1 MFVTAEN
8 PLEFVAQATLIYAY
22 YIVLENDFEICAL
35 YPDYM
40 S

>member
-1 MFVTAEN
+1 MFFLKMPTTENTAH
-8 PLEFVAQATLIYAY
+8 ATLIYAY